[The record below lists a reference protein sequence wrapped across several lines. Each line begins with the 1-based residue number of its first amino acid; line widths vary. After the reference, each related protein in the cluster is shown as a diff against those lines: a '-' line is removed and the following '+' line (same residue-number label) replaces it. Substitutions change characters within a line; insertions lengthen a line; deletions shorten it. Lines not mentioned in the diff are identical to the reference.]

1 MCFCS
6 VWALGE
12 SPYNIFSWL
21 LWKQPT
27 ASSANKFGLTSLW
40 DGTTA
45 AINRQLSVGIMQ
57 RRKSKADGQQQ
68 SLPNRKSQNAHKKGI
83 VFNLHKVFTNTS
95 E

>member
-6 VWALGE
+6 VWAHRE
-12 SPYNIFSWL
+12 SPYNIFRWL

-27 ASSANKFGLTSLW
+27 ASSANKFGLTSSW
-40 DGTTA
+40 DGTIA
-45 AINRQLSVGIMQ
+45 EINRQPSVGIMQ
-57 RRKSKADGQQQ
+57 WRKSKADRQQQ
-68 SLPNRKSQNAHKKGI
+68 SLPNRKSQNAHKKGM